1 MKIDAS
7 ILIAARNEEDTILRC
22 LQAVERLDYPTNRYE
37 VLIGNDQ
44 SEDKTGVLV
53 EEFIR
58 DKPHFRL
65 FTITERLGK
74 QAGKANVL
82 AQLAQHAQGR
92 FLLFTDADCEVPPGW
107 ISHMTKPF
115 EQDRIGILTGCTQI
129 LGQTG
134 FQKLQAVDW
143 FYGQYLI
150 WQFANLNIP
159 ITAMGNNMAVR
170 RTAYDAV
177 GGYDN
182 LPFSVVEDYQL
193 FTEIIQQRFSFA
205 HLFDSDVL
213 ATTRPLPNWR
223 SWLHQRKRWMVGAL
237 QLPVY
242 FIVLFLLQLLFYPL
256 LITLAVW
263 YPTIA
268 LTLWI
273 IKFGTQTAQLLWIL
287 NRFRRW
293 DLFPYLVGFE
303 FYLHIGYFISLIY
316 YLLPTKVVWKD
327 RTYS

>member
-1 MKIDAS
+1 MNIDVS
-7 ILIAARNEEDTILRC
+7 ILIAARNEEDTIVRC
-22 LQAVERLDYPTNRYE
+22 LQAIEQLRYPPDRYE

-44 SEDKTGVLV
+44 SEDKTGELV
-53 EEFIR
+53 AGFIR
-58 DKPHFRL
+58 NKPRYRL
-65 FTITERLGK
+65 FTITQKVGK

-92 FLLFTDADCEVPPGW
+92 ILLFTDADCEVSPDWLSG
-107 ISHMTKPF
+107 MVKPF
-115 EQDRIGILTGCTQI
+115 EQERLGILTGCTQI
-129 LGQTG
+129 IGTSV

-150 WQFANLNIP
+150 KQLADLHIP
-159 ITAMGNNMAVR
+159 VTAMGNNMAVR

-177 GGYDN
+177 GGYEK

-193 FTEIIQQRFSFA
+193 FTEIVQRGFSFG
-205 HLFDSDVL
+205 HLFHREVL
-213 ATTRPLPNWR
+213 ATTRPLPDWQ

-237 QLPVY
+237 QLPPY

-256 LITLAVW
+256 LIVLAFW
-263 YPTIA
+263 FPTAAATIW
-268 LTLWI
+268 LL
-273 IKFGTQTAQLLWIL
+273 KLVTQTAQLLWIL

-293 DLFPYLVGFE
+293 DLLPYLIGFE

-316 YLLPTKVVWKD
+316 YWLPTKLVWKG